1 MDLLSL
7 LSLTA
12 QASQGTGVTLTP
24 GLVAL
29 FGLLFTAFGALIGGG
44 AAWGR
49 FAATLE
55 QLRAD
60 HADLRVEVRKGQ
72 ADGAQIAVLC
82 QRSSDLES
90 EVKAL
95 RAKTHELG
103 TAITRLATQH
113 EALAGRVGTLHDD
126 VRASHHPSPR

>member
-1 MDLLSL
+1 MSPLY
-7 LSLTA
+7 LTA
-12 QASQGTGVTLTP
+12 QAGVTLTP
-24 GLVAL
+24 ALLALLGMLVAAL
-29 FGLLFTAFGALIGGG
+29 GALLGGG
-44 AAWGR
+44 VAWGR
-49 FAATLE
+49 FAATLD

-72 ADGAQIAVLC
+72 ADGTQIAVLC

-90 EVKAL
+90 EVKGL

-103 TAITRLATQH
+103 TAITRLTTQH
-113 EALAGRVGTLHDD
+113 DALASRVGTLHDD